1 MFHSQSVHKLDPKP
15 YKCRI
20 CYKSFSNSSYLSQHN
35 RIHLGIKPFKC
46 RVCERKFT
54 QHCHLMQHMR
64 YVCLFRLIYA
74 CLEFATVLPWKCS
87 EESLNSHIRINFQA
101 DLYHLRLCADVI
113 LDKSISPSSFT
124 IFQWFSI
131 TYWNHIK
138 CQYFVTT
145 IVVN

>member
-87 EESLNSHIRINFQA
+87 EESLNRMLCIRLWFEQSYPDKLSGGPLPLRPLCRRNFRQVHFSFKF
-101 DLYHLRLCADVI
+101 YNISIVQHYRLE
-113 LDKSISPSSFT
+113 S
-124 IFQWFSI
+124 
-131 TYWNHIK
+131 Y
-138 CQYFVTT
+138 
-145 IVVN
+145 